1 MAKITVNTKNKKFPT
16 ASSLY
21 GLFFEDINR
30 SGDGGLYPE
39 LLRNRSFDDSII
51 PDDLSPV
58 GDNVQNETGWVYE
71 IGHGEGLPRWRE
83 KVAPTDVP
91 AWYAVSADMALDTA
105 DTLNSNR
112 SAALDVDFQPN
123 GSIYNI
129 GFSGVPVREGEAYHL
144 YLFAKAEAP
153 VDLTVSIE
161 SDGSVLA
168 SKALTVRTVGYVR
181 YDLTLISKGTT
192 KTARLV
198 ITAPGGGH
206 VKLGFISLMPTD
218 TYHGHGLRLDL
229 CKKLEDLKPAFIRFP
244 GGCIVEGFSKSTA
257 QRFKRM
263 VGEPWERPGYYNLW
277 GYRSTEGLGYHEYL
291 QLCEDMGT
299 DALYVCNC
307 GMTCQA
313 RRCILMEE
321 DEIAEYLDDAL
332 CALEYALGDKSTK
345 WGALRARMGHPDPFK
360 LKYLEIGNENN
371 GDEYDR
377 RYEIFYNAITERYPE
392 LVIIANT
399 HVENS
404 GLKLDIADEHFYNRV
419 EWFAENSHFYD
430 NYDRQGP
437 DIFVGE
443 YAVVA
448 GNIRT
453 LYAAVGEAMFLIGLE
468 RNQDIVKLASYAPLF
483 ENVHYAAW
491 EPDLI
496 AFDGLDNYA
505 IPSYYVQR
513 LFGSN
518 RGDNVIEST
527 QECEPVYAPYLRG
540 GPCLLGSV
548 GVKFKNPLWNGEP
561 VGPTHEIFGRVIESG
576 DGALTTEISLSEEE
590 KARAERFGMAN
601 SVMIVLG
608 SDEQARAGVFEA
620 EVFADGESELGIG
633 MFTTPYGKARN
644 SADSPY
650 NLFSVQPV
658 RWTVKDGK
666 ALLTSGGGFRR
677 VTLAEADVNVEAGKY
692 HTMRLESDGKV
703 LTAIFDGVTVMT
715 ADIPHY
721 DEMQSVV
728 TDDDETVII
737 KIVNIA
743 DVERDVEI
751 TLDCPVESGYAASV
765 ISGLPTDKNTMEYP
779 EAVVERHMELE
790 GAGKAFTHK
799 VPAYSVSVLKLK
811 KQG

>member
-1 MAKITVNTKNKKFPT
+1 MAKISVKTENVKFPT

-39 LLRNRSFDDSII
+39 LLRNRAFDDSIV
-51 PDDLSPV
+51 PDDLTPS
-58 GDNVQNETGWVYE
+58 GDNVKNETGWEYE

-83 KVAPTDVP
+83 KVAFSEVP
-91 AWYAVSADMALDTA
+91 AWYANSAKIELDTV
-105 DTLNSNR
+105 DTLNDKR
-112 SAALDVDFQPN
+112 AAALDVDFES
-123 GSIYNI
+123 GGEIYNI
-129 GFSGVPVREGEAYHL
+129 GFSGVPVRKGEVYSL
-144 YLFAKAEAP
+144 YFFVKAENA
-153 VDLTVSIE
+153 VDLVISLK
-161 SDGSVLA
+161 SDEKTLA
-168 SKALTVRTVGYVR
+168 SKTLTVRTRGYVR
-181 YDLTLISKGTT
+181 YDLTLVADGTS
-192 KTARLV
+192 KTARFV
-198 ITAPGGGH
+198 ITAPNGGH
-206 VKLGFISLMPTD
+206 IKLGFVSLMPTD
-218 TYHGHGLRLDL
+218 TYHGHGLRRDL
-229 CKKLEDLKPAFIRFP
+229 CEKLEGLKPAFIRFP

-263 VGEPWERPGYYNLW
+263 VGDVWERPGVYNLW
-277 GYRSTEGLGYHEYL
+277 GYRSTEGLGFHEYL

-313 RRCILMEE
+313 RRCILMND

-332 CALEYALGDKSTK
+332 CALEYALGDKSTE
-345 WGALRARMGHPDPFK
+345 WGSLRARMGHPEPFR
-360 LKYLEIGNENN
+360 LKYLEIGNENH

-377 RYEIFYNAITERYPE
+377 RYEIFYNAITSRYPE
-392 LVIIANT
+392 LVIAANT
-399 HVENS
+399 HVEKA

-453 LYAAVGEAMFLIGLE
+453 LYAAVGEAMFLIGFE

-483 ENVHYAAW
+483 ENLSYAAW
-491 EPDLI
+491 EPNLI

-513 LFGSN
+513 LFASN
-518 RGDNVIEST
+518 RGSHVVQSSQT
-527 QECEPVYAPYLRG
+527 CKPVYAPYLRG

-548 GVKFKNPLWNGEP
+548 GVKFKNARWNGEK
-561 VGPTHEIFGRVIESG
+561 VAPTHEIFGHVIDCE
-576 DGALTTEISLSEEE
+576 DGVSSTEITLTGEERE
-590 KARAERFGMAN
+590 RAERFGMAN

-608 SDEQARAGVFEA
+608 NDEQARSGVFET
-620 EVFADGESELGIG
+620 EVFADAESELGIG
-633 MFTTPYGKARN
+633 MFTTPYGRARN

-666 ALLTSGGGFRR
+666 SKLTSGGGFHR
-677 VTLAEADVNVEAGKY
+677 VTLAEADVTVESGRF
-692 HTMRLESDGKV
+692 HTMRLESDGKILTCV
-703 LTAIFDGVTVMT
+703 LDGAVIMT
-715 ADIPHY
+715 AEIPHY

-728 TDDDETVII
+728 TVDEENIII

-751 TLDCPVESGYAASV
+751 DLDRDVLSDYTESV
-765 ISGLPTDKNTMEYP
+765 ISGLPTDKNTMENP
-779 EAVVERHMELE
+779 EAVIERHNNRR
-790 GAGKAFTHK
+790 GAGKTFTHT
-799 VPAYSVSVLKLK
+799 VPAYSVNVIKLK
-811 KQG
+811 KA